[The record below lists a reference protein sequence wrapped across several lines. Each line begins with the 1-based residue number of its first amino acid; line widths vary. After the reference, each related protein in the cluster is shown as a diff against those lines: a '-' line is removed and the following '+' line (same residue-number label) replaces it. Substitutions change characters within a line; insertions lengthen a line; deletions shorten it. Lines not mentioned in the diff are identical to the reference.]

1 MAYLKSQYRE
11 FERIGSDS
19 FQILV
24 AEQALNYLRRAVI
37 SKMFLD
43 AYAEAEERKKINLI
57 VNASS
62 SLTACRGR
70 RGMTSGCEYQLGTH
84 HGNL

>member
-1 MAYLKSQYRE
+1 MTHLTRGLHLEGEKLALNTAR
-11 FERIGSDS
+11 
-19 FQILV
+19 
-24 AEQALNYLRRAVI
+24 LNYLRRAVI

-43 AYAEAEERKKINLI
+43 AYAEVEEKKNIMLI